1 MVPRRQASQVFD
13 RHNARVRGAGV
24 MEVAR
29 SASISFY
36 LQLVHP
42 HAHRWPSHRTGTTAL
57 ILYVVDRRLLRLFMS
72 LYCACPSPQLRL
84 GANPDSLK
92 WYQEAELTNGRWAM
106 AAVAGILFTD
116 LVGLPKF
123 WEAGAKVDLPFG
135 GLVPLI
141 AIEVAVFAVLEAF
154 RYDGWKRT
162 GKVCG
167 ADK

>member
-1 MVPRRQASQVFD
+1 
-13 RHNARVRGAGV
+13 
-24 MEVAR
+24 
-29 SASISFY
+29 
-36 LQLVHP
+36 
-42 HAHRWPSHRTGTTAL
+42 
-57 ILYVVDRRLLRLFMS
+57 
-72 LYCACPSPQLRL
+72 
-84 GANPDSLK
+84 
-92 WYQEAELTNGRWAM
+92 M

-162 GKVCG
+162 GKVH
-167 ADK
+167 